1 MPQVPWT
8 ELEPLQVQKLISALL
23 VRLMTGAYAVGGSG
37 GDDGADVVRPVDGGV
52 HVYEIKSFTATLRPG
67 QKSQV
72 RKSLTTAREHRARM
86 LLWTLVIPH
95 DPTPAEERWLAETL
109 APLAGVPVAWM
120 GRTQLEAAFAEHP
133 HLARAFLPGSSQSR
147 ALELLAQ
154 HHQEQAGLAAG
165 VPDAVER
172 GGKLRELLAEVDPD
186 FDFDLDLH
194 AGETTI
200 HVVPR
205 DAHTLDHRPI
215 GGMLSLSAEVG
226 SPEAAAIE
234 DFYAYGAPLSLS
246 AANIQAATIEGLPGG
261 LDELFRRAKAQELR
275 IGAARAEGQR
285 GRLVAVRDSKVI
297 DRLAVSMTESTAGA
311 AGGVRVLL
319 TDDAG
324 VVRIEMRVGPDG
336 RFGDVNF
343 AVSAT
348 GALPDDALPAAQFIA
363 SLGRADSAR
372 MEITGKPSAIG
383 LLPDTSA
390 VEATGVHGLIALLEA
405 LQRVQDACGA
415 SFLVPEQ
422 MDAREQALLQF
433 TDLLVRGDHATWPWP
448 GCLIAMPADSVRA
461 LLSTG
466 AVPRMGVTGKGTVPG
481 AFVIAG
487 RELTLPG
494 QLQMRAE
501 NVVVTNP
508 LHLHRALEHPLPPD
522 APLQVRLEAD
532 GFTTVTFELVESAR
546 TDPRLHSTES
556 SSSSR
561 LNE

>member
-23 VRLMTGAYAVGGSG
+23 VSLMTGAYAVEGSG

-154 HHQEQAGLAAG
+154 YHQEQAGLAAG

-205 DAHTLDHRPI
+205 DALHVRPPSDRRHAEPVS
-215 GGMLSLSAEVG
+215 GGWQPG
-226 SPEAAAIE
+226 SGSNRGFLRLRRTPDAQCREH
-234 DFYAYGAPLSLS
+234 
-246 AANIQAATIEGLPGG
+246 PG
-261 LDELFRRAKAQELR
+261 RY
-275 IGAARAEGQR
+275 
-285 GRLVAVRDSKVI
+285 
-297 DRLAVSMTESTAGA
+297 DR
-311 AGGVRVLL
+311 
-319 TDDAG
+319 
-324 VVRIEMRVGPDG
+324 
-336 RFGDVNF
+336 
-343 AVSAT
+343 
-348 GALPDDALPAAQFIA
+348 
-363 SLGRADSAR
+363 
-372 MEITGKPSAIG
+372 
-383 LLPDTSA
+383 
-390 VEATGVHGLIALLEA
+390 
-405 LQRVQDACGA
+405 GA
-415 SFLVPEQ
+415 S
-422 MDAREQALLQF
+422 R
-433 TDLLVRGDHATWPWP
+433 RP
-448 GCLIAMPADSVRA
+448 G
-461 LLSTG
+461 
-466 AVPRMGVTGKGTVPG
+466 
-481 AFVIAG
+481 
-487 RELTLPG
+487 
-494 QLQMRAE
+494 
-501 NVVVTNP
+501 
-508 LHLHRALEHPLPPD
+508 
-522 APLQVRLEAD
+522 
-532 GFTTVTFELVESAR
+532 
-546 TDPRLHSTES
+546 
-556 SSSSR
+556 
-561 LNE
+561 